1 MDVAGEVEGRLHAG
15 RTRALRFAAFGGP
28 EVLETLDVPTPRP
41 GPDEALVRVHAA
53 SINPSDV
60 KNVAGR
66 MRQTVPPRTP
76 GRDFAGTV
84 VAGPAEWI
92 GTEVWGTGGD
102 IGYTRDGTHAR
113 HVVVPAAALRRKP
126 ERLSFEEAGAVGVNY
141 VTAWLGL
148 HEAALLQPGETVLV
162 FGATGGVGGAVAAL
176 ARWHGARV
184 VACCRGPLPADSV
197 AAQVGAEPLDL
208 TAAGDLPAALAALTG
223 GKGFDVVYDTVG
235 TPALFSAGVG
245 ALGFRGRYVAI
256 AGSPGEA
263 VSLEL
268 IPFYRKEAR
277 LLGIDSLK
285 RGVVACAEVMERLA
299 RGFESGALPAPRIAE
314 AYTLDEAR
322 EAYAAVANGTR
333 GRVILTMG

>member
-1 MDVAGEVEGRLHAG
+1 MDVAGEIEGRLHAG
-15 RTRALRFAAFGGP
+15 RTRALRFAEFGGP
-28 EVLETLDVPTPRP
+28 EVLQTLDVPTPQP
-41 GPDEALVRVHAA
+41 GPEEALVRVHAA

-92 GTEVWGTGGD
+92 GAEVWGTGGD

-113 HVVVPAAALRRKP
+113 HIVIPAAALRRKP

-148 HEAALLQPGETVLV
+148 HEAAALAPGETVLV

-184 VACCRGPLPADSV
+184 VACCRGPLPPGSV
-197 AAQVGAEPLDL
+197 AAQVGAEALDL
-208 TAAGDLPAALAALTG
+208 TATEDLPAALAALSG

-235 TPALFSAGVG
+235 TPALFAAGIG
-245 ALGFRGRYVAI
+245 ALAFRGRYVAI
-256 AGSPGEA
+256 AGNVGEK
-263 VSLEL
+263 VSFEL

-277 LLGIDSLK
+277 LLGVDSLK
-285 RGVVACAEVMERLA
+285 RGVVACAAVMERLA
-299 RGFESGALPAPRIAE
+299 PGFESGALPAPAIAE

-322 EAYAAVANGTR
+322 EAYAAVAGGTR